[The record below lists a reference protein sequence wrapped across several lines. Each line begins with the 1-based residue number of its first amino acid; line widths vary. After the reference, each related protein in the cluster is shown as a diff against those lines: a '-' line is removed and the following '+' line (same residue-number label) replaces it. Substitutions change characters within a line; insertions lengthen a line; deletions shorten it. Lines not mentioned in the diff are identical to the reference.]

1 MHLEHHTS
9 GVSGN
14 MFDNLRQAFREA
26 VDNFEDELGRDKIP
40 EAVDRLLREMKREAA
55 DTKAEIRRLEE
66 AIQGAIEKA
75 EKEKGEGKTCRR
87 REKMALEISD
97 EETARLAREYAEKH
111 EHRRSILEH
120 KALALKEE
128 LDMRQEEFGEMIEAI
143 KGAEKNRDGLTA
155 TVGRASA
162 RNSIEE
168 ADDLFSQL
176 DRFADEIEADDAR
189 RKVSIELDDL
199 IEDRPDRFESRPD
212 PAEID
217 VDARLEALKR
227 AMRKQDRR

>member
-1 MHLEHHTS
+1 
-9 GVSGN
+9 

-26 VDNFEDELGRDKIP
+26 VDNFKDELGRDEIP
-40 EAVDRLLREMKREAA
+40 EAVNRLLREMKREAT

-66 AIQGAIEKA
+66 AILGAIEKA
-75 EKEKGEGKTCRR
+75 ENEEGSGKTCRR
-87 REKMALEISD
+87 REEMALAISD
-97 EETARLAREYAEKH
+97 EETARVAREYAEKH
-111 EHRRSILEH
+111 EHRRSVLEH

-128 LDMRQEEFGEMIEAI
+128 LDMRQEEFQEMIEAI
-143 KGAEKNRDGLTA
+143 KDAEKNRDGLTA

-176 DRFADEIEADDAR
+176 DRFADEIEGDDAR
-189 RKVSIELDDL
+189 RKAGIELDDL
-199 IEDRPDRFESRPD
+199 IDDGPDRFESRPD

-227 AMRKQDRR
+227 AMRKQD

>member
-1 MHLEHHTS
+1 
-9 GVSGN
+9 

-26 VDNFEDELGRDKIP
+26 VDNFKDELGRDEIP
-40 EAVDRLLREMKREAA
+40 EAVDRLLHEMKREAA

-66 AIQGAIEKA
+66 AIQGALEEA
-75 EKEKGEGKTCRR
+75 EKEKGDGKTCRR

-111 EHRRSILEH
+111 EHRRSVLEH

-128 LDMRQEEFGEMIEAI
+128 LDMRQEEFGEMLKAI
-143 KGAEKNRDGLTA
+143 KDAEKNRDGLTA

-189 RKVSIELDDL
+189 GKANIELDDL
-199 IEDRPDRFESRPD
+199 IDDRPDRFESRPG
-212 PAEID
+212 PEEID

-227 AMRKQDRR
+227 AMRKQD

>member
-1 MHLEHHTS
+1 
-9 GVSGN
+9 

-26 VDNFEDELGRDKIP
+26 VDNFKDELGRDEIP

-66 AIQGAIEKA
+66 AIQGALEGA
-75 EKEKGEGKTCRR
+75 EKEKGDGKTCRR

-111 EHRRSILEH
+111 EHRRSVLEH

-128 LDMRQEEFGEMIEAI
+128 LDMRQEEFGEMLKAI
-143 KGAEKNRDGLTA
+143 KDAEKNRDGLTA

-176 DRFADEIEADDAR
+176 DRFADEIEGDDAR
-189 RKVSIELDDL
+189 RKADIELDDL
-199 IEDRPDRFESRPD
+199 IDDRPDRFESRPD
-212 PAEID
+212 PEEID
-217 VDARLEALKR
+217 MDARLEALKR
-227 AMRKQDRR
+227 AMRKQD